1 MEVVVAVATLKVGTV
16 LDMSHWIKDLKRLFA
31 EWTLF
36 WNALV
41 WFGLVQI
48 RFYRTRREIV
58 SEKRFHLKRSETGG
72 PPDNRCL
79 QMWIDWL
86 SCKCPADE
94 AIEFDW
100 IVDCL
105 D

>member
-31 EWTLF
+31 EWTL
-36 WNALV
+36 V

-48 RFYRTRREIV
+48 RFNRTRTEIV

-79 QMWIDWL
+79 QMWID
-86 SCKCPADE
+86 
-94 AIEFDW
+94 
-100 IVDCL
+100 
-105 D
+105 